1 MGTLYAKIPIFAVS
15 KEPNMINLPQILKIM
30 LLAFP
35 LVFISKAF
43 VQIGQYVKNQRWT
56 NHYEMSAIM
65 NTTNRFR
72 AIDFSTDL
80 VIVFLF
86 IVKYFLE
93 LTMVSHL

>member
-1 MGTLYAKIPIFAVS
+1 
-15 KEPNMINLPQILKIM
+15 M

-35 LVFISKAF
+35 LIFISKAF

-80 VIVFLF
+80 VIGFFIYSEIFSRAHYGEPFISNIVFVLLLITF
-86 IVKYFLE
+86 ISEKVLRFYLCRKIL
-93 LTMVSHL
+93 